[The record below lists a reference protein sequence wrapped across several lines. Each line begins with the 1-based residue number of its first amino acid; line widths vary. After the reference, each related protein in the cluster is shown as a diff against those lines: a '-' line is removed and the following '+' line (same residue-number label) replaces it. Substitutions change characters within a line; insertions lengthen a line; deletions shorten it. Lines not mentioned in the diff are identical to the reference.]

1 MCALPDKSEEPITV
15 PEDDISAM
23 RRVVG
28 RNIKN
33 YRESLGVSQEKL
45 ARAVGLS
52 VSAVSKWEQG
62 QTIPSSEYVL
72 ALCTIFECSVRDL
85 FDGI

>member
-1 MCALPDKSEEPITV
+1 MCALPQEKEEPIVV
-15 PEDDISAM
+15 PEDDVSAW
-23 RRVVG
+23 RRTVG
-28 RNIKN
+28 QNIKE

-45 ARAVGLS
+45 ARALGLS

-62 QTIPSSEYVL
+62 QNSPSPAYVL
-72 ALCTIFECSVRDL
+72 ALGKIFDCSPRDI